1 MIHLNISLF
10 FILIAPQ
17 TKHDCLDHNICS
29 IFWIDFTFKSCRT
42 SCFSLKWIKGLV
54 GWVCIITIFV
64 TVKNYHMNQFLLFEL
79 RICTYLQTSILIWNS
94 TSINT
99 LYLSVWV
106 STITKICYTEW
117 YIFYLFYI
125 SFFQFSVWSV
135 YFHTVRFPT
144 DYKHLINEPNQNNS
158 FLLKTWGKAGE
169 LSTQG
174 IKWCSRVDKDKTQL

>member
-17 TKHDCLDHNICS
+17 TKHDRLDHNICS
-29 IFWIDFTFKSCRT
+29 IFLIDFTFKSCRT

-106 STITKICYTEW
+106 STITKICYTD
-117 YIFYLFYI
+117 IFFTYFTCLFPNFLCEMCTFI
-125 SFFQFSVWSV
+125 PLDS
-135 YFHTVRFPT
+135 P
-144 DYKHLINEPNQNNS
+144 LITS
-158 FLLKTWGKAGE
+158 TW
-169 LSTQG
+169 
-174 IKWCSRVDKDKTQL
+174 

>member
-64 TVKNYHMNQFLLFEL
+64 TVENYHESIFVVRTQNMYIFTDVHSYLKQHVYQHPIFVCLGFYNYQNLLY
-79 RICTYLQTSILIWNS
+79 R
-94 TSINT
+94 
-99 LYLSVWV
+99 
-106 STITKICYTEW
+106 
-117 YIFYLFYI
+117 YIFYLFYM
-125 SFFQFSVWSV
+125 SFSQFSVWNV